1 MLLNVCLLVL
11 RLIFFE
17 IFAEAPHGQKHKYG
31 MGAPHR
37 ASYDKKYIESW
48 NRPI

>member
-11 RLIFFE
+11 QLLFFE
-17 IFAEAPHGQKHKYG
+17 NFAGVPHGQKHEYG

-37 ASYDKKYIESW
+37 AS
-48 NRPI
+48 